1 MITDLDPGVR
11 GWRIDKSISLADIV
25 AIISSAVLVMLAY
38 SALNTRMAV
47 IEARQDA
54 QQRQRAEDMQQLQQ
68 IRGDVEYIRR
78 TIEQLASR
86 EIARRSGGAQ

>member
-1 MITDLDPGVR
+1 MINDLDPGVR

-38 SALNTRMAV
+38 GALNTRMAV

-78 TIEQLASR
+78 TIEQLVAR
-86 EIARRSGGAQ
+86 EIAHRSGGAQ

>member
-1 MITDLDPGVR
+1 MINDLDPGVR

-78 TIEQLASR
+78 TIEQLAAR
-86 EIARRSGGAQ
+86 EIAHRSGGAQ

>member
-1 MITDLDPGVR
+1 MINDLDPGVR

-78 TIEQLASR
+78 TIETLAAR
-86 EIARRSGGAQ
+86 EIAHRSGGAQ